1 MGKKYFIQQ
10 SQLNLN
16 SDFFLLTS
24 RAVLIISL
32 SFLPHYGGNF
42 FFFEGEK
49 TYCFI
54 FRVTKGSR
62 YDVG

>member
-42 FFFEGEK
+42 FFLKVKRHTALFFK
-49 TYCFI
+49 
-54 FRVTKGSR
+54 
-62 YDVG
+62 